1 MTLTLVIGSGERL
14 SNGVP
19 GELVLHR
26 RGAVVGRASTCDW
39 PLPDPTR
46 HISSRH
52 FEVRY
57 DGHDYALIDTST
69 NGTFLADSGERLS
82 GAHVIRHSDRFKVG
96 TFTIEAR
103 LSGDARPV
111 TPVASEPAPAWQGW
125 DAHAPALPNAG
136 PSAFDQAPATGVSD
150 NGWGAA
156 PASSSGWDASP
167 ALAGG
172 SNAGWMPQ
180 AAPSLARAEPH
191 RAAAGWDQQP
201 PSARQPQSSGWAPD
215 AAVVPSPVPTV
226 STWDGAAPPRDEASA
241 WSSAARDRP
250 AAASPN
256 DLWGQIAEGN
266 VVDWARGGF
275 GQPAAPA
282 GDPLGLTPRAP
293 AAALPPE
300 RPRAP
305 EPVAA
310 PPPAP
315 TSASDAGM
323 AAFLAAAGIDPT
335 TGTPPAGGKAG
346 ALFRRL
352 VAGLVV
358 MVEARARAKAQ
369 LGAEATAYNPNG
381 HNPLKFARTPDEAIA
396 ALLGPAR
403 PGFMDPDAAIEDAYR
418 ELQQHQIA
426 TLRAMQGALRATLER
441 FSPTAI
447 RARADAGGLLERI
460 VPGARDAALWQA
472 YEREF
477 GGVALGSDEAFLDM
491 FAKEFRRAYDEQA
504 TSR

>member
-1 MTLTLVIGSGERL
+1 MTLTLVIGAGERL

-26 RGAVVGRASTCDW
+26 RGAVIGRASTCDW

-52 FEVRY
+52 LEVRY
-57 DGHDYALIDTST
+57 DGHGYTLIDTST
-69 NGTFLADSGERLS
+69 NGTFLASSGERLA
-82 GAHVIRHSDRFKVG
+82 GAHTINHGDRFKVG
-96 TFTIEAR
+96 SFVIEAR
-103 LSGDARPV
+103 LSGDARPAAP
-111 TPVASEPAPAWQGW
+111 TASEPAPTWQGW
-125 DAHAPALPNAG
+125 DAHAPAPPGAT
-136 PSAFDQAPATGVSD
+136 PPASDQGPATGVSD
-150 NGWGAA
+150 GGWSA
-156 PASSSGWDASP
+156 PPASSGWDASP
-167 ALAGG
+167 ATPSS

-180 AAPSLARAEPH
+180 SAPSLARSEPH

-201 PSARQPQSSGWAPD
+201 PPARAPQASGWAPD

-226 STWDGAAPPRDEASA
+226 STWDSAAPPRDEASA

-282 GDPLGLTPRAP
+282 GNPLGLTPPPA

-300 RPRAP
+300 RPSAP
-305 EPVAA
+305 KPAAA
-310 PPPAP
+310 PPVTPSPAG
-315 TSASDAGM
+315 DGGI
-323 AAFLAAAGIDPT
+323 AAFLTAVGIDPA
-335 TGTPPAGGKAG
+335 TGSPPAAAKAG

-403 PGFMDPDAAIEDAYR
+403 PGFMEPDAAIEDAYR

-447 RARADAGGLLERI
+447 RARANAGGLLERI